1 MKLSGRT
8 DIGAPVAFVFGALS
22 DFEGWER
29 SAMRRGADVHRTDK
43 LRTPGAGMTW
53 QARFAWRG
61 RERQLQIRLLKLEPT
76 QQISVGFDGPAVEG
90 VLNIELVELSAKRT
104 RMMMQVE
111 IKPRTLPARLFI
123 QSMKLARGRTMKKYE
138 ARLQSIARDIELR
151 FAGQPT
157 L

>member
-1 MKLSGRT
+1 
-8 DIGAPVAFVFGALS
+8 
-22 DFEGWER
+22 
-29 SAMRRGADVHRTDK
+29 MRRGADVHRTDK

-76 QQISVGFDGPAVEG
+76 QQINVGFDGPSVEG

-123 QSMKLARGRTMKKYE
+123 QSMKLARGRTMKKFD
-138 ARLQSIARDIELR
+138 ARLLSIAKDIELR